1 MNYTEAINYLYARG
15 HEMETMN
22 LGLSR
27 IETLT
32 AAAGF
37 PQRQYPAVLIAGTNG
52 KGSTAAMTFAIAR
65 AAGLRVGLYTS
76 PHLVEITERIR
87 LGEAA
92 GSRDITPEEF
102 AHYATE
108 VRELGERLLATGQL
122 TSVPSLFEQIT
133 MLAFLFFAEQKIDL
147 AVLEVGLGGR
157 LDATNISAPVVT
169 AITPIDYDHQRHL
182 GYTLPEIAGEKAGII
197 KANVPVIVAP
207 QSEEVFK
214 VIRQRAA
221 ELNAPLL
228 SIESEL
234 QAAPLFEVTAEPAPA
249 SAPHFGLCQLHYMH
263 LQKAYDVRLGLRGR
277 YQVTNALTAIH
288 IAEALQQAGF
298 AIQST
303 HIQTGLEQ
311 TAWPG
316 RLELISL
323 GKGGAPLLLDGAHNP
338 AGARVLRDFLTE
350 FCWRIPVTLL
360 FGVMNDKPFGEMEE
374 ILLPAAT
381 RIIAARVN
389 NPRSA
394 QSGELAAGAAA
405 LGFQVQEAA
414 SVRAALQ
421 LAREVTPPEGLICAC
436 GSLYLVGEIKELL
449 SEPGGLGWQ
458 PSHQ

>member
-1 MNYTEAINYLYARG
+1 MNYTEALNYLYARG
-15 HEMETMN
+15 HELETMN

-27 IETLT
+27 IEALT

-52 KGSTAAMTFAIAR
+52 KGSTAAMTFAIAQ

-87 LGEAA
+87 LADAHGT
-92 GSRDITPEEF
+92 RDIRPDEF

-108 VRELGERLLATGQL
+108 VRRLGERLIAAGTLA
-122 TSVPSLFEQIT
+122 SVPSLFEQIT
-133 MLAFLFFAEQKIDL
+133 MLAFLYFAEQKIDL

-157 LDATNISAPVVT
+157 LDATNVSAPVVT

-197 KANVPVIVAP
+197 KPNVPVIVAP
-207 QSEEVFK
+207 QQPEAWRVL
-214 VIRQRAA
+214 QARAQA
-221 ELNAPLL
+221 LEAPLTA
-228 SIESEL
+228 IEEEL
-234 QAAPLFEVTAEPAPA
+234 GAAPLFEVTAENGAA
-249 SAPHFGLCQLHYMH
+249 DTAGFGLCRLHYLH
-263 LQKAYDVRLGLRGR
+263 RQKHYEVRLGLRGR

-298 AIQST
+298 PVTSE
-303 HIQTGLEQ
+303 HIQRGLAEAQ
-311 TAWPG
+311 WPG
-316 RLELISL
+316 RLELL
-323 GKGGAPLLLDGAHNP
+323 TLAEGQAPLLLDGAHNP

-381 RIIAARVN
+381 RVIAARVN

-394 QSGELAAGAAA
+394 GARWGIRPRRQKACA
-405 LGFQVQEAA
+405 KPCGWP
-414 SVRAALQ
+414 
-421 LAREVTPPEGLICAC
+421 AR
-436 GSLYLVGEIKELL
+436 
-449 SEPGGLGWQ
+449 
-458 PSHQ
+458 